1 MLIEQDLGQS
11 TPLLSTAAPTYAS
24 EKRSLSSRTMSTQ
37 DGTAHIFP
45 DPSFTRTRHVTTR
58 RFPQSIAHRGYKARY
73 PENTMTA
80 FKAALHEGG
89 AHAIETDI
97 HLTKDNVVVLSHDS
111 NLKRCFGREEKIID
125 CDWQFLSS
133 LRTLKKPSSSMPQ
146 LRDLLE
152 YIAQPEHKNVW
163 ILLDI
168 KLDNDSDN
176 VMRLIA
182 QTLAEVDPG
191 PNSWRNRVV
200 LGIWAAKFLP
210 LCVQYLPNFPV
221 AYIGFSTCYARQF
234 LKVSNIGFNMFQK
247 TLLGPIGAR
256 FVRSVKKADRPV
268 YFWTVNDVSMMKWSV
283 QQGVDGVIT
292 DDPKTFNQVCD
303 NWNDDAEAV
312 RPSFRQWL
320 YTFWLYIM
328 LALFS
333 IPLRHRMTGSVDKF
347 LKTERAK
354 LRLKIDNQ

>member
-1 MLIEQDLGQS
+1 MISQER
-11 TPLLSTAAPTYAS
+11 TA
-24 EKRSLSSRTMSTQ
+24 Q
-37 DGTAHIFP
+37 IFP
-45 DPSFTRTRHVTTR
+45 DPSFTRIRHATTR
-58 RFPQSIAHRGYKARY
+58 RLPQSIAHRGYKALY

-97 HLTKDNVVVLSHDS
+97 HLTRDDVVVLSHDP

-133 LRTLKKPSSSMPQ
+133 LQTLKEPRSPMPQ
-146 LRDLLE
+146 LRDLLQ
-152 YIAQPEHKNVW
+152 YIAQPEHKNIW

-168 KLDNDSDN
+168 KLDNDSEE

-182 QTLAEVDPG
+182 KTLAEVDPG
-191 PNSWRNRVV
+191 PNPWRNRVV

-234 LKVSNIGFNMFQK
+234 FKVPNVGFNMFQK
-247 TLLGPIGAR
+247 TLLGPIGAK
-256 FVRSVKKADRPV
+256 FISNTKKSNRPV
-268 YFWTVNDVSMMKWSV
+268 YFWTVNEVSMMKWSV

-292 DDPKTFNQVCD
+292 DDPKTFNEVCD
-303 NWNDDAEAV
+303 NWDDSAPAV
-312 RPSFRQWL
+312 RPSLGQWL
-320 YTFWLYIM
+320 YTFWLYII

-354 LRLKIDNQ
+354 LRLKLDS